1 MKSPPQPYNDTCTQ
15 STTGKDGAGMIRKYI
30 RYNKAEV
37 YAVYYRA
44 AKTIYYNVNFRGR
57 VKLIIIV

>member
-1 MKSPPQPYNDTCTQ
+1 
-15 STTGKDGAGMIRKYI
+15 MIKKYI

-57 VKLIIIV
+57 VKLIIIF